1 MPEARFAYSAADLL
15 GARTPPKNAKD
26 KLLDVAIDLFYRQ
39 GFHAVGLDLILTDAG
54 VTKTTFYNHFESKE
68 DLILAAVD
76 RRDSWEHAA
85 WQRAVR
91 KVAGS
96 DEPRAMLL
104 AMFDVLDVWFNDP
117 SFGGCIFLNAA
128 AEFAD
133 PRDPI
138 HQLAAKHKRRNRDEI
153 RDLARAGGATDP
165 ETFADL
171 YATLVEGTLILRH
184 VHGRDDAARV
194 AKPMVAQLVEQF
206 LPRSTAVS
214 PVSQP

>member
-76 RRDSWEHAA
+76 RRDEWEHAA
-85 WQRAVR
+85 WHRAIR
-91 KVAGS
+91 KAAGS
-96 DEPRAMLL
+96 DEPRALLL
-104 AMFDVLDVWFNDP
+104 ALFDVMDLWFNDP
-117 SFGGCIFLNAA
+117 DFLGCIFLNAA
-128 AEFAD
+128 FDFVD
-133 PRDPI
+133 PRDPV
-138 HQLAAKHKRRNRDEI
+138 HQLAARHKRRNRDEY
-153 RDLARAGGATDP
+153 RDLARAGGAADP

-171 YATLVEGTLILRH
+171 FATLVEGALTLRH
-184 VHGRDDAARV
+184 VQGRNDAARV
-194 AKPMVAQLVEQF
+194 VKPMVAQL
-206 LPRSTAVS
+206 
-214 PVSQP
+214 